1 MHNHETKV
9 NSSPKTHT
17 ALTRSNQWLRNRVDD
32 FRHRLAHSDA
42 LPQLTLLGLLVGI
55 AAALIIVAFRFL
67 IEYPISPILG
77 DSENFESLPP
87 YARLLLATGGGLIIG
102 LLLHWVPAAM
112 RQISVGHVI
121 ERLHNHQ
128 SKLPA
133 GNFFVQF
140 VGGVLCLL
148 TGQSVGREGPAV
160 HLGAATASQLGQW
173 LKLPHNSLRTLAG
186 CGVAAAISA
195 SFNTP
200 MAGVIF
206 AMEVVLMEY
215 TIIGFLP
222 VILASVSG
230 AIVTQ
235 IIFGPEPAF
244 SIAPIQ
250 MNSLWE
256 LPYMAGSGLVI
267 AMFAATY
274 IRLQLSFNQRK
285 HWPVI
290 VRCTLAGL
298 LTGVVALFLPQVM
311 GIGYD
316 TVELAMGGEIAI
328 GLLIAIALA
337 KTLVTTASTGL
348 GLPGGLIGP
357 IFMIGA
363 CLGGAIGITGQAL
376 FPESTATP
384 SFYVML
390 GMGALV
396 ASALNAPL
404 AALMAVVELTYNP
417 NIIFPT
423 MLVIVVACVTVRHA
437 FHCEGIFMALLS
449 ANNTPI
455 QQAPLRQALSR
466 EAVRSLMD
474 TAFIITP
481 YQIGYQALRQKLKDH
496 PQWVI
501 ADELGDAKYLL
512 PAADVAHYLE
522 SAPDEILVEDEL
534 IDLRE
539 IPGRRSQLR
548 PINQQAS
555 LLEAQRRLQQEDVDA
570 LFVER
575 LSTPLQSP
583 VMGIITPDML
593 ENYYRV

>member
-1 MHNHETKV
+1 MDTSQPSRKPETQQRA
-9 NSSPKTHT
+9 PRYT
-17 ALTRSNQWLRNRVDD
+17 QWLHHRLDD
-32 FRHRLAHSDA
+32 FRHQLAHSDA
-42 LPQLTLLGLLVGI
+42 LPQLTLLGGLVGV

-67 IEYPISPILG
+67 IEYPISPFLEG
-77 DSENFESLPP
+77 SSENFESLSPVT
-87 YARLLLATGGGLIIG
+87 RLLLAAGGGLLIG
-102 LLLHWVPAAM
+102 VLLHFVPPAM
-112 RQISVGHVI
+112 RSISVGHVI
-121 ERLHNHQ
+121 DRLHNHQ

-133 GNFFVQF
+133 GNFLVQF

-148 TGQSVGREGPAV
+148 SGQSVGREGPAV

-215 TIIGFLP
+215 TIIGFIP

-230 AIVTQ
+230 AIITQ
-235 IIFGPEPAF
+235 IVFGPEPAF
-244 SIAPIQ
+244 SVAPMQ
-250 MNSLWE
+250 MTSLWE
-256 LPYMAGSGLVI
+256 LPYMAGSALVV
-267 AMFAATY
+267 ALFGAAY
-274 IRLQLSFNQRK
+274 IRLQLTFHQYK
-285 HWPVI
+285 HWPVMA
-290 VRCTLAGL
+290 RCTLAGL
-298 LTGVVALFLPQVM
+298 LTGAVAFFLPQVM

-316 TVELAMGGEIAI
+316 TVEQAMAGELAI
-328 GLLIAIALA
+328 GLLITIALA

-357 IFMIGA
+357 LFMIGA

-376 FPESTATP
+376 FPDSTATP
-384 SFYVML
+384 NFYVML
-390 GMGALV
+390 GMGAMM

-437 FHCEGIFMALLS
+437 FKCDGIFIELLN

-455 QQAPLRQALSR
+455 HHAPLRQALSR
-466 EAVRSLMD
+466 EAVRSLMNTD
-474 TAFIITP
+474 FISL
-481 YQIGYQALRQKLKDH
+481 GYRLSYNDLRIKLEQL
-496 PQWVI
+496 PQWVVI
-501 ADELGDAKYLL
+501 QELGDTKYLL
-512 PAADVAHYLE
+512 PAADIANYLDN
-522 SAPDEILVEDEL
+522 APDEVLSGAEA

-539 IPGRRSQLR
+539 IPSRRFELK

-555 LLEAQRRLQQEDVDA
+555 LLEAQRRLLQEDVDA
-570 LFVER
+570 LFVEQ
-575 LSTPLQSP
+575 LAPPLQSP
-583 VMGIITPDML
+583 VLGIITPDML
-593 ENYYRV
+593 DNYYRV